1 LIAAVLTGKNCLGFS
16 HRFARG
22 LSKELVAL

>member
-22 LSKELVAL
+22 LSKE